1 MRIIAVFHK
10 IDGARHISHLDLMRA
25 VQRALRRAG
34 LPVRYSKGFNP
45 HMVLSFAS
53 ALSLGFTSV
62 GEVMD
67 VAMEEEVSLEEFE
80 CAMGRELPPALALVE
95 AHAVPDG
102 YPGLMGLVRSVDYRV
117 ALAGPASLGEE
128 ALYARFQEAFKTPL
142 EVEKK
147 SKAGPKRIDVR
158 SQVLRFEPAGA
169 EGGAPAFFLR
179 CSAAKEGT
187 LNPRTLFDAL
197 RAACALD
204 FEADYCRLALW
215 ADEEGRV
222 PLWRAEEVLA

>member
-67 VAMEEEVSLEEFE
+67 VAMEEEVSPEEFE
-80 CAMGRELPPALALVE
+80 RAMGRELPPALALVE

-117 ALAGPASLGEE
+117 ALVGPASLGEE
-128 ALYARFQEAFKTPL
+128 ALYARFQEAFKTPPFSL
-142 EVEKK
+142 K
-147 SKAGPKRIDVR
+147 SKMVLGPC
-158 SQVLRFEPAGA
+158 L
-169 EGGAPAFFLR
+169 
-179 CSAAKEGT
+179 
-187 LNPRTLFDAL
+187 
-197 RAACALD
+197 
-204 FEADYCRLALW
+204 LALLMQSS
-215 ADEEGRV
+215 GRINCAFKKAEPRDIH
-222 PLWRAEEVLA
+222 PLL

>member
-67 VAMEEEVSLEEFE
+67 VAMEEEVSPE
-80 CAMGRELPPALALVE
+80 
-95 AHAVPDG
+95 
-102 YPGLMGLVRSVDYRV
+102 
-117 ALAGPASLGEE
+117 
-128 ALYARFQEAFKTPL
+128 
-142 EVEKK
+142 
-147 SKAGPKRIDVR
+147 
-158 SQVLRFEPAGA
+158 
-169 EGGAPAFFLR
+169 
-179 CSAAKEGT
+179 
-187 LNPRTLFDAL
+187 
-197 RAACALD
+197 
-204 FEADYCRLALW
+204 
-215 ADEEGRV
+215 
-222 PLWRAEEVLA
+222 